1 MEAGEPMRAR
11 VWMGLKR
18 MDWKWRALLSILI
31 GVVAV
36 ITLLFGVTYFY
47 FVSKLETVNEKI
59 VRMAFVQSEKDLGG
73 LLKKAEEYLNVFY
86 NDEIMWQF
94 AEGVFRN

>member
-1 MEAGEPMRAR
+1 MRAR

-47 FVSKLETVNEKI
+47 FVRKLETVNEKI
-59 VRMAFVQSEKDLGG
+59 VRMAFVQSEKDLG
-73 LLKKAEEYLNVFY
+73 KK
-86 NDEIMWQF
+86 
-94 AEGVFRN
+94 